1 MAPEA
6 SGRVETLRPA
16 GPSGT
21 VRLRPMTANP
31 GRSNETDPE
40 TRLELTADPL
50 PVEGLTRWVARPDC
64 GAVVVFCGNARD
76 HAEGRPGV
84 TALEYEAYD
93 AQVVPRLG
101 RIADEARRRWPDL
114 GRVALVHRTGP
125 LEVGEA
131 AVVVAVSSPHRDT
144 AFEAG
149 RWCIDTLKATV
160 PIWKSEMW
168 DGGESWGMD
177 AQHVVDVEGSN
188 GPVGGV
194 AR

>member
-1 MAPEA
+1 M
-6 SGRVETLRPA
+6 
-16 GPSGT
+16 
-21 VRLRPMTANP
+21 RPMKANP
-31 GRSNETDPE
+31 VGSDKTD
-40 TRLELTADPL
+40 TKNRLELTSDPL
-50 PVEGLTRWVARPDC
+50 PVEELTRWVGQPDC

-101 RIADEARRRWPDL
+101 EIADGARQRWPDL

-160 PIWKSEMW
+160 PIWKSETW
-168 DGGESWGMD
+168 DGGENWGTD
-177 AQHVVDVEGSN
+177 AQHIVDVEGSN
-188 GPVGGV
+188 GPVGEV

>member
-1 MAPEA
+1 MGGFGGSVGDGE
-6 SGRVETLRPA
+6 E
-16 GPSGT
+16 
-21 VRLRPMTANP
+21 
-31 GRSNETDPE
+31 GRS
-40 TRLELTADPL
+40 
-50 PVEGLTRWVARPDC
+50 G
-64 GAVVVFCGNARD
+64 G
-76 HAEGRPGV
+76 
-84 TALEYEAYD
+84 TALEDEAYD
-93 AQVVPRLG
+93 GRGGPRLG

-125 LEVGEA
+125 LEIGEA

-160 PIWKSEMW
+160 PIWKSETW
-168 DGGESWGMD
+168 DGGQSWGTD

-194 AR
+194 AQ

>member
-1 MAPEA
+1 M
-6 SGRVETLRPA
+6 
-16 GPSGT
+16 
-21 VRLRPMTANP
+21 
-31 GRSNETDPE
+31 
-40 TRLELTADPL
+40 
-50 PVEGLTRWVARPDC
+50 
-64 GAVVVFCGNARD
+64 
-76 HAEGRPGV
+76 

-160 PIWKSEMW
+160 PIWKSETW
-168 DGGESWGMD
+168 DGGESWGTD

-194 AR
+194 AQ

>member
-1 MAPEA
+1 
-6 SGRVETLRPA
+6 
-16 GPSGT
+16 
-21 VRLRPMTANP
+21 MTANLGGP
-31 GRSNETDPE
+31 DKTDPE
-40 TRLELTADPL
+40 TWLELTADPL

-84 TALEYEAYD
+84 KEGEEEEEEEKGGERGGGGGGGGGLW
-93 AQVVPRLG
+93 
-101 RIADEARRRWPDL
+101 WPDL

-125 LEVGEA
+125 LEVGAA
-131 AVVVAVSSPHRDT
+131 AVAVAVSSPHRDT

-149 RWCIDTLKATV
+149 RWCNDTLKATV

-168 DGGESWGMD
+168 DGGERWGMD